1 MDLFLKMSISV
12 GFKRPDK
19 DNNENESC
27 AKILQENI
35 TGLLVVELRTQ
46 SVGIHEEI
54 TLFRNTL

>member
-1 MDLFLKMSISV
+1 MTLN
-12 GFKRPDK
+12 DK

-27 AKILQENI
+27 VKMLQENI

-54 TLFRNTL
+54 TLFRNAL